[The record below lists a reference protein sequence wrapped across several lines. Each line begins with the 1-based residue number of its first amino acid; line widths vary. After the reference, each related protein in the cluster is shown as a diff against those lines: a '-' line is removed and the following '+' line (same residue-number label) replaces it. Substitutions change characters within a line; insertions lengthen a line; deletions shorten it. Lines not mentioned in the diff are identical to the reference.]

1 MKKTKRFLCM
11 TLAVILGIGFN
22 PVRAVAA
29 EEEKIVLMYVTQ
41 QDGLTLNLDDAD
53 VYGGLN
59 DVEENPHVRTPRLTN
74 CSIRMTYE
82 TASLYMEFV
91 SGCNVDASELG
102 VKDIKVQE
110 KNGIFWNTI
119 ATSAGGSIANANSFV
134 GNCTCTSVVKGET
147 YRVKCVHYAYINGT
161 YHSLENVTDGH
172 KFN

>member
-1 MKKTKRFLCM
+1 MKRTKRFLCM
-11 TLAVILGIGFN
+11 TLAVILGVVFN

-29 EEEKIVLMYVTQ
+29 EEKVAMMYVTQ
-41 QDGLTLNLDDAD
+41 QEGLTLNLDDAD
-53 VYGGLN
+53 VYGGLYDSTGN
-59 DVEENPHVRTPRLTN
+59 SQARVIMLTN
-74 CSIRMTYE
+74 CAIRMTYE

-91 SGCNVDASELG
+91 SGCNAEASELG

-119 ATSAGGSIANANSFV
+119 ATSSGGSIANATSFV

-161 YHSLENVTDGH
+161 YYSLENVTDGH